1 MSNPINY
8 IHKYPHR
15 SKRILGISYK
25 QFLQLVQQATLR
37 QSQERQRIE
46 QTKKRINVS
55 GGGRKPILS
64 TESEIGLCL
73 FYLRHL
79 PTFEILGLQFGI
91 SKTSANDIFHYW
103 LRILQEILPAS
114 LLEQVKN
121 QTSDLMVVKELL
133 TEFELLVDST
143 EQGRERPGEYKE
155 QKIFFSGKKKKHT
168 FKNQFII
175 LPEVRDIVDVIVGR
189 CGSASDINLLQEQ
202 QKKFAATQKFKGDK
216 AYIGEK
222 NVATPH
228 KKPKNRELS
237 ETQKQENKAFSS
249 NRIVIEHV
257 IRLIKVFQVAAQRF
271 RLHPQTYQQV
281 ILTVCGLVRFRIG
294 ALVLPAKTDGKGAI
308 AIS

>member
-37 QSQERQRIE
+37 QSQEPQRIE
-46 QTKKRINVS
+46 QIKMRINAS

-64 TESEIGLCL
+64 SESEIGLCL

-79 PTFEILGLQFGI
+79 PTFEVLGLQFGI

-103 LRILQEILPAS
+103 LRILREILPAS

-121 QTSDLMVVKELL
+121 QPSDLMVVQELL

-143 EQGRERPGEYKE
+143 EQHRDRPREYKE
-155 QKIFFSGKKKKHT
+155 QKKFFSGKKKKHT

-189 CGSASDINLLQEQ
+189 AGPASDINLLREQ
-202 QKKFAATQKFKGDK
+202 QKKFLITQKFKGDK

-228 KKPKNRELS
+228 KKPKSRELS
-237 ETQKQENKAFSS
+237 EIQKQENKAFSS
-249 NRIVIEHV
+249 SRILIEHL
-257 IRLIKVFQVAAQRF
+257 IRLVKVFQVAAQRF
-271 RLHPQTYQQV
+271 PLRPQTYQQV
-281 ILTVCGLVRFRIG
+281 ILTVCGLVRLRIG
-294 ALVLPAKTDGKGAI
+294 ALILPA
-308 AIS
+308 